1 MGFWFGGP
9 IMMLLI
15 LIILVAAVFLA
26 VRLIRPGRTHG
37 ESAETPLDIIRK
49 RYARGE
55 ITKEQYDRLKSDLA
69 G

>member
-26 VRLIRPGRTHG
+26 VRLIRSGRTHG
-37 ESAETPLDIIRK
+37 EPAETPLDIIRK